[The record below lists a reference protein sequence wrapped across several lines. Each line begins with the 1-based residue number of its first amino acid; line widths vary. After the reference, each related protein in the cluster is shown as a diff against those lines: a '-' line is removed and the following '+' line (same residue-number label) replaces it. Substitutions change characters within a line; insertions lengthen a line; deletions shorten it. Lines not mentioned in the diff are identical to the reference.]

1 MAENKH
7 IAGKEKTAVAVAY
20 NPGEVAPKILA
31 VGKGEVAERIIET
44 AKENDVPF
52 YQDNKLAETL
62 SRLQIGDTIPP
73 ELYEVVA
80 ERENSK
86 NPAYCRQMTDAV
98 MVTEGTGRTR
108 TAERGDGSDERQ
120 GERIPDEQ
128 AADGN
133 SV

>member
-80 ERENSK
+80 EILVFVDDMDRMKGKLKE
-86 NPAYCRQMTDAV
+86 P
-98 MVTEGTGRTR
+98 GLL
-108 TAERGDGSDERQ
+108 
-120 GERIPDEQ
+120 
-128 AADGN
+128 
-133 SV
+133 

>member
-44 AKENDVPF
+44 AKENAVPF

-80 ERENSK
+80 EILVFVDDMDRMKGKLKES
-86 NPAYCRQMTDAV
+86 
-98 MVTEGTGRTR
+98 GLL
-108 TAERGDGSDERQ
+108 
-120 GERIPDEQ
+120 
-128 AADGN
+128 
-133 SV
+133 

>member
-80 ERENSK
+80 EILDFVDDMDRMKGKLKES
-86 NPAYCRQMTDAV
+86 
-98 MVTEGTGRTR
+98 GLL
-108 TAERGDGSDERQ
+108 
-120 GERIPDEQ
+120 
-128 AADGN
+128 
-133 SV
+133 

>member
-52 YQDNKLAETL
+52 YQDNKLSETL

-80 ERENSK
+80 EILVFVDDMDRMKGKLKES
-86 NPAYCRQMTDAV
+86 
-98 MVTEGTGRTR
+98 GLL
-108 TAERGDGSDERQ
+108 
-120 GERIPDEQ
+120 
-128 AADGN
+128 
-133 SV
+133 

>member
-52 YQDNKLAETL
+52 YQ
-62 SRLQIGDTIPP
+62 
-73 ELYEVVA
+73 VVA
-80 ERENSK
+80 EILVFVDDMDRMKGKLKES
-86 NPAYCRQMTDAV
+86 
-98 MVTEGTGRTR
+98 GLL
-108 TAERGDGSDERQ
+108 
-120 GERIPDEQ
+120 
-128 AADGN
+128 
-133 SV
+133 